1 MKKVFVAIVFSTCVS
16 LISKAQSSHD
26 FLIGGG
32 LDIIKTDN
40 YKVFDKAQLG
50 VEAHYFFQRR
60 FALGA
65 GAEIWTRQKNS
76 FMMGVRW
83 YANDN
88 IFLRF
93 RGLIGANDAA
103 LGAGWSKPLSAKVRL
118 EVIGDYYFSSVQFG
132 LRGGIG
138 YVIRK

>member
-1 MKKVFVAIVFSTCVS
+1 MKSVFIIIFFTS
-16 LISKAQSSHD
+16 ISFISNGQSSHD

-40 YKVFDKAQLG
+40 YKVFDKAQIG

-65 GAEIWTRQKNS
+65 GMEIWTRQKNS

-93 RGLIGANDAA
+93 RGLIGVNDAV
-103 LGAGWSKPLSAKVRL
+103 LGAGWSTPLSEKVRL
-118 EVIGDYYFSSVQFG
+118 EAMGDFYFNSGQFA

-138 YVIRK
+138 YVIRR